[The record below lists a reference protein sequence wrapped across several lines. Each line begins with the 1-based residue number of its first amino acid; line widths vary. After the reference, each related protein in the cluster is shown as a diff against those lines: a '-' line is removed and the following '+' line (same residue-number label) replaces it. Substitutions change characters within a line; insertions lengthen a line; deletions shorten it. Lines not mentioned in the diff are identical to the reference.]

1 MHQAVS
7 VPTHMLSHFSIFRT
21 TDVIACSTT
30 LTLSISSDHY
40 SASYDLFA
48 QSPVNNAVHKYLKK
62 VSMHFVAFNADI
74 INKNVVTLC
83 PSYEIF

>member
-7 VPTHMLSHFSIFRT
+7 VSTHMLSHFAIFRT

-40 SASYDLFA
+40 SASYDRLA
-48 QSPVNNAVHKYLKK
+48 NSPVNNAVHKYSKK
-62 VSMHFVAFNADI
+62 VGMNFVTLNADI
-74 INKNVVTLC
+74 INKN
-83 PSYEIF
+83 